1 MYLTFFTVS
10 QNLFMAEVTG
20 EVLELAVEERIQP
33 DGRHAL
39 VSPEK
44 KLTSPE
50 KDALKSYLI
59 IFAP

>member
-1 MYLTFFTVS
+1 
-10 QNLFMAEVTG
+10 MAEVTG

-33 DGRHAL
+33 DGCHAL

-44 KLTSPE
+44 KKQTSPE